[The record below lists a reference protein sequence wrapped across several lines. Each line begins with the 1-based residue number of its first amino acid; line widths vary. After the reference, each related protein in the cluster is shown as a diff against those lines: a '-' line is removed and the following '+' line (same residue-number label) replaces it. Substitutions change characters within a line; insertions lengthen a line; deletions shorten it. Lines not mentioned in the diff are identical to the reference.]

1 MWKDAKTGRV
11 ARWGGALR
19 GGDGQT
25 SRLRGVL
32 RGEPQAAVRR
42 TVRHHGQPRRGRGDP
57 PGRIPE
63 AVGAVGPRIHGGG
76 PGGVPVPHRD
86 QPVPEPAAPGPGG
99 RPEDPDA
106 GAQHRRPGGG
116 GVPERP
122 DQHPAGAHP
131 PTAGS
136 AGPDRL
142 PGLLVGGGR
151 PGAGGPGLHGASPG
165 HPGSGVRPS
174 EGGGADVIDQRERFE
189 RAFELFDMPEP
200 AMARLVAH
208 RHRKER
214 NRRIGT
220 AVVAVAVAAAAFGGL
235 ARAFLSGPGP
245 RPAVEGV
252 EEPPVDPAV
261 GELVLHLRGD
271 AEVAIYADGRVIW
284 EIGDGDPGYLQ
295 MRLTP
300 EGVELLRSRA
310 VSTGL
315 FERDQGLTLDDD
327 PGFMEVRRGDR
338 SVIIVWG
345 EDTSI
350 VESWPSALL
359 PRRMYAE
366 PESSPFVPSRLLVT
380 WDAGTPDWSTLP
392 SPAREIVSGNLDTL
406 TRDGCQ
412 VISTDQART
421 IARALAQAGIDT
433 DYNIQRGMLSFSPD
447 DSFVH
452 SFPALPHEVACETR
466 WPGEYSGSD

>member
-1 MWKDAKTGRV
+1 M
-11 ARWGGALR
+11 
-19 GGDGQT
+19 
-25 SRLRGVL
+25 
-32 RGEPQAAVRR
+32 
-42 TVRHHGQPRRGRGDP
+42 
-57 PGRIPE
+57 
-63 AVGAVGPRIHGGG
+63 
-76 PGGVPVPHRD
+76 
-86 QPVPEPAAPGPGG
+86 
-99 RPEDPDA
+99 
-106 GAQHRRPGGG
+106 
-116 GVPERP
+116 
-122 DQHPAGAHP
+122 
-131 PTAGS
+131 
-136 AGPDRL
+136 
-142 PGLLVGGGR
+142 
-151 PGAGGPGLHGASPG
+151 
-165 HPGSGVRPS
+165 
-174 EGGGADVIDQRERFE
+174 IDQRERFE

-200 AMARLVAH
+200 AMARLVAR

-214 NRRIGT
+214 KRRVGT
-220 AVVAVAVAAAAFGGL
+220 AVVAFAVAAAAFGGL

-359 PRRMYAE
+359 PRQLATISAATAGQAREVIELEAFFRDPTAWGLPRRMYAE